1 MYLCC
6 IVRMYTFVCAVQC
19 INTFFILLLFYVGT
33 HLARGYSLGTHG
45 IITSTYSHNTIT
57 GNQIYTHTLCG
68 QWQHFFQVVQ
78 GCRAGFE
85 PRTSH
90 SSCSAPSL
98 KLPLSHPCT
107 PNYVPYSTYIS
118 DTLHLIHY
126 KRINC
131 T

>member
-1 MYLCC
+1 MVHSCVCCVVLCYIRCCIHCVVLLVHSCVFVCC

-90 SSCSAPSL
+90 SSCSASSL
-98 KLPLSHPCT
+98 
-107 PNYVPYSTYIS
+107 
-118 DTLHLIHY
+118 
-126 KRINC
+126 NC
-131 T
+131 H